1 MSGDRRPRVLLVD
14 DEPLLL
20 DGLRRAMHGQ
30 RMRFDIAFVL
40 SGADALRHL
49 ATAPTD
55 IVLSDMRMPG
65 MDGAAVLGE
74 VARAYPHVIRIILSG
89 QSDANAARR
98 AVHVAHQFLAK
109 PVAARALAELIVRLG
124 DLCIRLDDLA
134 VRRVASATSVLLA
147 VPALYDEVTRL
158 CADDRTSAAQ
168 FAAVVERD
176 PAMAAKLL
184 HLAGSSFF
192 GRPLRATGIAGVVSY
207 LGVDTLRT
215 IVRDGE
221 LAATER
227 DDPTEAS
234 EVATQQLHS
243 WLVARIARR
252 IVPDR
257 ASADDAFA
265 AGLLHDIGKRFAVG
279 DAPDHANAGA
289 YLLGIWGLPAVVVE
303 AVAGQRDTTG
313 GSPLAA
319 VTRTAIALAHECMG
333 DDGWFG
339 QATLTAESIESFGMR
354 EPLAFYRAIAAEE
367 SVAIG
372 SPQS

>member
-1 MSGDRRPRVLLVD
+1 MSQARRPRVLFVD

-30 RMRFDIAFVL
+30 RARFDMTFVL
-40 SGADALRHL
+40 SGTDALRHL
-49 ATAPTD
+49 AGQPTD

-89 QSDANAARR
+89 QSDADAARR

-124 DLCIRLDDLA
+124 DLCLRLDDLA
-134 VRRVASATSVLLA
+134 VRRLATATSVLSA
-147 VPALYDEVTRL
+147 VPALYDDVTRL
-158 CADDRTSAAQ
+158 CADDSTSAAQ
-168 FAAVVERD
+168 FAAVIERD
-176 PAMAAKLL
+176 PAMTAKLL

-221 LAATER
+221 LAATVR
-227 DDPTEAS
+227 DDPIEVS
-234 EVATQQLHS
+234 EVATRQLHS
-243 WLVARIARR
+243 LLVARIARR

-265 AGLLHDIGKRFAVG
+265 AGLLHDIGKRFAVDDAG
-279 DAPDHANAGA
+279 DSASAGA

-303 AVAGQRDTTG
+303 AVAGQRDTER
-313 GSPLAA
+313 GSLLAA
-319 VTRTAIALAHECMG
+319 VTRTANALAHECMG
-333 DDGWFG
+333 NNGSFG
-339 QATLTAESIESFGMR
+339 QSTLTADSIESIGMG
-354 EPLAFYRAIAAEE
+354 ESLAFYRAIAAEE
-367 SVAIG
+367 SVAVG
-372 SPQS
+372 STAS